1 MSYDKA
7 ALVKYRLEK
16 RMTAWKK
23 LRNRILCIFVKTQ
36 K

>member
-16 RMTAWKK
+16 ADDS
-23 LRNRILCIFVKTQ
+23 LEEVKEPDFMYIC
-36 K
+36 